1 MRRTGGGMILCHG
14 FPANRVRWD
23 EVKPHMTALH
33 LRKSTVAKSIRP
45 HLAQHAACAVESGY
59 VTNIDL
65 VTKHAPWTVN
75 HL

>member
-1 MRRTGGGMILCHG
+1 
-14 FPANRVRWD
+14 
-23 EVKPHMTALH
+23 MTALH
-33 LRKSTVAKSIRP
+33 LRKSTGAMSIRP

-65 VTKHAPWTVN
+65 VTKRAPWAVN